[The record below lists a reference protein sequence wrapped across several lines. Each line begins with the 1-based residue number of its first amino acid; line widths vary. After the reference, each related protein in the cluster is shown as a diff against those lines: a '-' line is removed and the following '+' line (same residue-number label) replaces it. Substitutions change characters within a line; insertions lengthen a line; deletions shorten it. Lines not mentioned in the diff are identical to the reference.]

1 MEENVQKE
9 DADNLILVGVLVP
22 LHFDWGGWEKL
33 PYTLNSWN
41 IHPADLKCS
50 TKVYTNKNF

>member
-9 DADNLILVGVLVP
+9 YADNLILVGVLLVP

-33 PYTLNSWN
+33 PYTLNS
-41 IHPADLKCS
+41 
-50 TKVYTNKNF
+50 